1 MQTAYR
7 LGPAPP
13 AALCAPADPR
23 VVLWPAI
30 VIALV
35 LCTMSLGARAEPE
48 TPAGERTV
56 VPGADR
62 PALSAELTA
71 FHGRIPPVE
80 SGVQALDGRPVTEL
94 AGVDYRLWL
103 SSGRAG
109 LAIGVGTVSLVM
121 PQLHDAADTPR
132 RLGATA
138 PTVTVGLRYRM
149 SPRSA
154 VYADAAG
161 VHGFGA
167 DVHAAQINTR
177 VGLEWKP
184 ATSRFGFE
192 HRSFGLQLDSGYRLS
207 LRARSGGLALYLR
220 GKF

>member
-1 MQTAYR
+1 MPTYR
-7 LGPAPP
+7 IAPASP
-13 AALCAPADPR
+13 AAPYAPADPR
-23 VVLWPAI
+23 VVPWPAI
-30 VIALV
+30 VIAMM
-35 LCTMSLGARAEPE
+35 LCALALEARAEPE
-48 TPAGERTV
+48 TPAGERTG

-62 PALSAELTA
+62 PVLSAELTA
-71 FHGRIPPVE
+71 FHGLIPPVE
-80 SGVQALDGRPVTEL
+80 GGAQTLDGRPVTEL
-94 AGVDYRLWL
+94 AGVDYRLWW
-103 SSGRAG
+103 SSGRTGVAV
-109 LAIGVGTVSLVM
+109 GVGTVSLVM
-121 PQLHDAADTPR
+121 PQLHDAADAPR

-161 VHGFGA
+161 MHGFG
-167 DVHAAQINTR
+167 DDIHAAHINTR